1 MIYEYAMRTFS
12 LVQKDPSFLGSEQHV
27 QIRDDFHLKY
37 QKQMRGENNL
47 KEMQNTRAA
56 EAKKLQNAL
65 NLKEEF
71 ESAIKEEQET
81 INLVNEEE
89 KLLQNIRTENEE
101 RKKRIKMKHGVNA
114 ELKKTLAKMEAE
126 LAKKDAEYDKQL
138 ESGKKIEN
146 LQNRH
151 AQRANE
157 LEALQM
163 HFVDLE
169 QKKDQIQMQLMN
181 KTEEVSG
188 SKMYYSIDKI
198 KILMWFK
205 KVKEAVNS
213 INEMVNKIKLSSS
226 IELNEFPHFNLIDF
240 HKKADLIK
248 TYKVK
253 RYIRF

>member
-101 RKKRIKMKHGVNA
+101 R
-114 ELKKTLAKMEAE
+114 
-126 LAKKDAEYDKQL
+126 
-138 ESGKKIEN
+138 
-146 LQNRH
+146 
-151 AQRANE
+151 
-157 LEALQM
+157 
-163 HFVDLE
+163 
-169 QKKDQIQMQLMN
+169 
-181 KTEEVSG
+181 
-188 SKMYYSIDKI
+188 
-198 KILMWFK
+198 
-205 KVKEAVNS
+205 
-213 INEMVNKIKLSSS
+213 
-226 IELNEFPHFNLIDF
+226 
-240 HKKADLIK
+240 
-248 TYKVK
+248 
-253 RYIRF
+253 

>member
-1 MIYEYAMRTFS
+1 
-12 LVQKDPSFLGSEQHV
+12 
-27 QIRDDFHLKY
+27 
-37 QKQMRGENNL
+37 
-47 KEMQNTRAA
+47 
-56 EAKKLQNAL
+56 
-65 NLKEEF
+65 
-71 ESAIKEEQET
+71 
-81 INLVNEEE
+81 
-89 KLLQNIRTENEE
+89 
-101 RKKRIKMKHGVNA
+101 
-114 ELKKTLAKMEAE
+114 MEAE

-198 KILMWFK
+198 KILM
-205 KVKEAVNS
+205 
-213 INEMVNKIKLSSS
+213 
-226 IELNEFPHFNLIDF
+226 
-240 HKKADLIK
+240 
-248 TYKVK
+248 
-253 RYIRF
+253 